1 MCGLAGILLIEGS
14 RDIKGPI
21 QVVESMAAAIIHRGP
36 DAAGSWSDLNAG
48 VAFAHKRLSI
58 LDTSAAG
65 NQPMHSS
72 SGRYVIVFNGEIYNH
87 KELRIRLLNNTWR
100 GQSDTETLLAAI
112 EAWGLEKT
120 LCALTGMFAFA
131 LWDRNDRRLT
141 LARDRIGEKPLY
153 YGWSGKAFLF
163 GSELKALCTFPGW
176 LADIDRDAL
185 ASYMRYGY
193 VPLPYSIYRNVRKLI
208 PGAYLTLSAASS
220 AGSWPNICTYW
231 SARDVAAKK
240 ELTDLSD
247 MDAVE
252 KLDSLL
258 SESVSRQMLS
268 DVPLGAFLSGGVD
281 SSTIVALM
289 QKQSSRPVKTFTIG
303 FSEDDYDE
311 ARHAKAVACHLGT
324 DHTELYLT
332 SADARNVI
340 PNLTNIYDEP
350 FGDSSGI
357 PTHLVACLARQQVTV
372 SLSGDGGDEL
382 FGGYNRYVWG
392 RSIWDRAGGISPLL
406 RRAMGRALLAIS
418 PETWD
423 RFGRALP
430 RRFRQP
436 TFGDR
441 VHKLAEVIGAEN
453 SDELYLSLVSQQRER
468 ESLVVGAKELQMW
481 ADSETA
487 GLGQRDFT
495 ERMMFHDLVG
505 YLTDDILVKV
515 DRAAMATSLETR
527 VPMLDHRL
535 VEFASQ
541 LPLHMK
547 IRHGQGKWLVRQ
559 VLQRYVPKQLFDRPK
574 QGFGIPIDAWL
585 RGPLRDWAEIQLD
598 ETRLKHEGYLKPK
611 IVRIKWEEHLTGRR
625 NWGHWLWN
633 VLMFQSWH
641 EANLK

>member
-1 MCGLAGILLIEGS
+1 
-14 RDIKGPI
+14 
-21 QVVESMAAAIIHRGP
+21 
-36 DAAGSWSDLNAG
+36 
-48 VAFAHKRLSI
+48 
-58 LDTSAAG
+58 
-65 NQPMHSS
+65 
-72 SGRYVIVFNGEIYNH
+72 
-87 KELRIRLLNNTWR
+87 
-100 GQSDTETLLAAI
+100 
-112 EAWGLEKT
+112 
-120 LCALTGMFAFA
+120 
-131 LWDRNDRRLT
+131 
-141 LARDRIGEKPLY
+141 
-153 YGWSGKAFLF
+153 
-163 GSELKALCTFPGW
+163 
-176 LADIDRDAL
+176 
-185 ASYMRYGY
+185 
-193 VPLPYSIYRNVRKLI
+193 
-208 PGAYLTLSAASS
+208 
-220 AGSWPNICTYW
+220 
-231 SARDVAAKK
+231 
-240 ELTDLSD
+240 
-247 MDAVE
+247 
-252 KLDSLL
+252 
-258 SESVSRQMLS
+258 
-268 DVPLGAFLSGGVD
+268 
-281 SSTIVALM
+281 M
-289 QKQSSRPVKTFTIG
+289 QKQSSQAVKTFTIG
-303 FSEDDYDE
+303 FSENDYDE
-311 ARHAKAVACHLGT
+311 ARHAKAVADHLGT
-324 DHTELYLT
+324 DHTELYVT

-357 PTHLVACLARQQVTV
+357 PTHLVACLARQHVTA

-392 RSIWDRAGGISPLL
+392 RSIWDRAGGISPIM

-418 PETWD
+418 PEAWD
-423 RFGRALP
+423 RLGRALP
-430 RRFRQP
+430 RRFHQP

-468 ESLVVGAKELQMW
+468 ESLVIGTKELQMW

-611 IVRIKWEEHLTGRR
+611 IVRIKWAEHLTGRR